1 MGPVF
6 TSRPVQPPEFTR
18 CTVVAE
24 DPHPFEFS
32 KSVGSRAGVR
42 DGSLFVEHAACDAC
56 RRLRPVD
63 GRHSGHVAQA
73 LHPRIHLFGR
83 LDSLP
88 RSRFHHDGE
97 IPASVRE
104 WFEPHDLG
112 GEPGRQGLLLAPIP
126 GAAAGAG
133 DAWERRASRRA
144 GGTAGAKCLRYLADP
159 RRALISA
166 NSAFRPSISLRS
178 MSFSAF

>member
-83 LDSLP
+83 LDSRCLGHGFTTTA
-88 RSRFHHDGE
+88 RSRLPSGNGSSPTTSGE
-97 IPASVRE
+97 NRGDRVSCSRQSQAPPPGLATPGRGE
-104 WFEPHDLG
+104 RAEEPGARPEPNACATSLTR
-112 GEPGRQGLLLAPIP
+112 GEP
-126 GAAAGAG
+126 
-133 DAWERRASRRA
+133 
-144 GGTAGAKCLRYLADP
+144 
-159 RRALISA
+159 
-166 NSAFRPSISLRS
+166 
-178 MSFSAF
+178 